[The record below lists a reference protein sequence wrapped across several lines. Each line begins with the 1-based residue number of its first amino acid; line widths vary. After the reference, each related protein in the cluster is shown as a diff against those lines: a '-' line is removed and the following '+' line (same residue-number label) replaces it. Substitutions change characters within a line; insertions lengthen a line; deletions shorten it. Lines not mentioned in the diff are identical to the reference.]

1 MEFERKKVILGV
13 IGGLSLI
20 GLGSY
25 IYYKFTKKKQSHPTF
40 RRTTTITLN
49 RSNSV
54 QDANIFDIEIVNEL
68 LSDTTILA
76 IFKEVARRSTKDT
89 IEFLNRVRQ
98 ERREYFEDLKRY
110 MMIIKDGI
118 SIEENIRTTALEEL
132 LAEKKISKSLLDQ
145 SCTYYLENQ
154 NILVMEATM
163 IFSKI
168 SSFNMPKKSFVDHE
182 FLKCITL
189 FKDIISEQLKDIN
202 KIIKYKSEFPDPQ
215 FFLIVIIWR
224 SFDILYNKTGF
235 EEEDM
240 INFNVSSLS
249 AEDKLKYDKIIK
261 NTGLV
266 MAEIKRKLRVL

>member
-1 MEFERKKVILGV
+1 MEFKRNKVILGV

-49 RSNSV
+49 RSNSI
-54 QDANIFDIEIVNEL
+54 QEANIFDIEIVNEL
-68 LSDTTILA
+68 LSDTTIMA

-98 ERREYFEDLKRY
+98 ERRKYFEDLKRY
-110 MMIIKDGI
+110 MMIIQDGI
-118 SIEENIRTTALEEL
+118 SIEENIRTTAFEEL

-145 SCTYYLENQ
+145 SCGYYLENQ
-154 NILVMEATM
+154 NILVIEATM

-168 SSFNMPKKSFVDHE
+168 SSFNMPKKSFLDHE
-182 FLKCITL
+182 FLQCITL
-189 FKDIISEQLKDIN
+189 FRDIISEQCKDIN
-202 KIIKYKSEFPDPQ
+202 KIIEYKFEFPDPQ
-215 FFLIVIIWR
+215 FLLMVIIWR

-235 EEEDM
+235 EDEDM
-240 INFNVSSLS
+240 ANFNTSSLS
-249 AEDKLKYDKIIK
+249 EKDKLKHNEIMK

-266 MAEIKRKLRVL
+266 MNELKRILRVL